1 MALLYNFGNTLVT
14 EAEVAEKAH
23 LGDFNDF
30 MKVAAFNDN
39 AKIEFRSGTVHLP
52 QLFDNRSL
60 GLPSFTPIGIGEPLS
75 VEILCVYTGDAPQT
89 FFGGRKDLLVVS
101 GVKGVQT
108 HGEAPRAINQMEE
121 KIGDNQYLQP
131 GAFTQ
136 GSPIAY
142 YTPAV
147 DISSTFCSFELIS
160 DSFKEETFNMVA
172 RLFSTASSLPVFAP
186 QGMYLMAGS
195 MIVRM
200 AADLGSA
207 LLESAPFLKG
217 TIPFRFDTP
226 DVPISRAKQLV
237 ICNER
242 DTQKLLG
249 YAPGLIRDGN
259 GNQRPAL
266 MDKATGRRYE
276 GNAPYIIVS
285 IDGRTRPELEDFA
298 PRLASA
304 ALLEKFYGQQ
314 REEQVVDVL
323 DTAMRLYNDYN
334 YHKKAVDLQQRMSLL
349 DPTSEEFLKKEKLLR
364 AYLKNIQLEL
374 FQVADR

>member
-30 MKVAAFNDN
+30 LKVAEFNDN
-39 AKIEFRSGTVHLP
+39 AKIEFRTGTVGLQ

-60 GLPSFTPIGIGEPLS
+60 GLPSFTPIGIGQPLS

-160 DSFKEETFNMVA
+160 DSFRQETFNMVA
-172 RLFSTASSLPVFAP
+172 RLFNTAGSLPVFAP
-186 QGMYLMAGS
+186 QSMYLMAGS
-195 MIVRM
+195 MLVKM
-200 AADLGSA
+200 VSDLGSA
-207 LLESAPFLKG
+207 LMESSPFLKG

-226 DVPISRAKQLV
+226 NVPITRAKQLV
-237 ICNER
+237 LCNDR
-242 DTQKLLG
+242 DARKLLG
-249 YAPGLIRDGN
+249 YAPGLMDDGN

-266 MDKATGRRYE
+266 MDKATGSRYM
-276 GNAPYIIVS
+276 GTAPYVIVS
-285 IDGRTRPELEDFA
+285 VDGRPRPELDDFA
-298 PRLASA
+298 SRLASA
-304 ALLEKFYGQQ
+304 ALLEKFYGPQ

-323 DTAMRLYNDYN
+323 DTAMRLYNDYI
-334 YHKKAVDLQQRMSLL
+334 YHNKARDLQQRMSLL
-349 DPTSEEFLKKEKLLR
+349 EPGSEEFLKKEELLN
-364 AYLKNIQLEL
+364 AYLKNIQMDL
-374 FQVADR
+374 FRTEA